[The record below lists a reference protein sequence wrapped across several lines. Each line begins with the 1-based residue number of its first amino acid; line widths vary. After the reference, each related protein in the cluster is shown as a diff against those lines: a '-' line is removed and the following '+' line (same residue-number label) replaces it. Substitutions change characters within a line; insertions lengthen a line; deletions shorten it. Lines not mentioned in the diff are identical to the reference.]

1 MPSRASLKTAAR
13 SPAPTP
19 GRMRI
24 ASASLHASCLLPA
37 GTVDGVPGPMSY
49 YAGGLFN
56 GCTTL
61 LFG

>member
-19 GRMRI
+19 GRTRI
-24 ASASLHASCLLPA
+24 ASASLHATCSLPA

-49 YAGGLFN
+49 YTGGLFN
-56 GCTTL
+56 RCTAFF
-61 LFG
+61 FG